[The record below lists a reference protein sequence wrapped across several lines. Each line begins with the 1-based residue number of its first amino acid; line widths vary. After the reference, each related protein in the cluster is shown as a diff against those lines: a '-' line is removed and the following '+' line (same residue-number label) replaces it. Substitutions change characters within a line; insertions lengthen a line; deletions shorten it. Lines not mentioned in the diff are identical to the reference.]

1 MTEEILQ
8 KYIRNS
14 DLIQF
19 ETGTFDDFTQLK
31 EQIMKGENVEQNLVL
46 IFALGYFAANQFYTN
61 EVRHLLSDKKL
72 ELKLSEFH
80 EIVKKISGKPL
91 S

>member
-31 EQIMKGENVEQNLVL
+31 EQITKGENVEQNLVL
-46 IFALGYFAANQFYTN
+46 IFSLGYFAANQFYTN

>member
-8 KYIRNS
+8 KYLRNS

-19 ETGTFDDFTQLK
+19 ETGTFEDFTDLK
-31 EQIMKGENVEQNLVL
+31 EQILRGTDIEKNLVL
-46 IFALGYFAANQFYTN
+46 IFALGYFSANQFYTN
-61 EVRHLLSDKKL
+61 EVRHLLSDRKM

>member
-19 ETGTFDDFTQLK
+19 ETGTFEDFTELK
-31 EQIMKGENVEQNLVL
+31 EQILRGTDVEKNLVL
-46 IFALGYFAANQFYTN
+46 IFALGYFSANQFYTN
-61 EVRHLLSDKKL
+61 EVRHLLSDRKL
-72 ELKLSEFH
+72 ELKLSEVH
-80 EIVKKISGKPL
+80 DIVKKISGKPL